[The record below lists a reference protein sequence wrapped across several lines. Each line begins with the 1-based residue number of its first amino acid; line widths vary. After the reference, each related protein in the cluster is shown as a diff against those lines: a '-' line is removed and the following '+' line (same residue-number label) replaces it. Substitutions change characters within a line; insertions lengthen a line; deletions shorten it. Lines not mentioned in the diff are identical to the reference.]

1 VRIVSLFPAATE
13 IICALGAFDT
23 LVGISHDSDFPHE
36 CLHPGIPR
44 VTRSTIDSNA
54 SPNEIDRMVRNA
66 DALGDVLHVLDAE
79 AIARVRPDLII
90 TQGICDVCAVRES
103 DVRIIADSLRSPP
116 VVLSLSA
123 DSLEEMFNDIRRIG
137 AAIEQWSAAE
147 ALVVRLE
154 ERLWRVHERLVA
166 AAVPRPRVA
175 VLEWTDP
182 IYNAG
187 HWVPQMVRKAGGT
200 EVLARAGER
209 SRVVTIGE
217 VVAAE
222 PDTVI
227 VAPCGYD
234 VKRAAAEGAMQMR
247 KQAWSGLAERS
258 SVWAMDSGGLL
269 SRPGP
274 RLVDGVE
281 TLAEILHPSV
291 FLRPAPARALPVLA
305 A

>member
-1 VRIVSLFPAATE
+1 MLEVRPGTLLHGVRDRGERRDRFERRAWRNRPN
-13 IICALGAFDT
+13 GARWDT
-23 LVGISHDSDFPHE
+23 LGDS
-36 CLHPGIPR
+36 
-44 VTRSTIDSNA
+44 
-54 SPNEIDRMVRNA
+54 
-66 DALGDVLHVLDAE
+66 LHVLVAD
-79 AIARVRPDLII
+79 AIARLRPDLII
-90 TQGICDVCAVRES
+90 TQGICDVCAIRES
-103 DVRIIADSLRSPP
+103 DVRIIAESLWNPP
-116 VVLSLSA
+116 LVLSLSA
-123 DSLEEMFNDIRRIG
+123 DSLEEMFNDIRRVG
-137 AAIEQWSAAE
+137 AAIERWAITE
-147 ALVVRLE
+147 AFVTQLE
-154 ERLWRVHERLVA
+154 NRLWRVHERLVVA
-166 AAVPRPRVA
+166 SVPRPRVA

-209 SRVVTIGE
+209 SRVVTMVE
-217 VVAAE
+217 VMAAK

-234 VKRAAAEGAMQMR
+234 VERAAAEGAMQMK
-247 KQAWSGLAERS
+247 KQDWSGLARR

-281 TLAEILHPSV
+281 TLAEILHPAV
-291 FLRPAPARALPVLA
+291 FLRPSRARAVRVLA

>member
-1 VRIVSLFPAATE
+1 MRIISLLPAATE
-13 IICALGAFDT
+13 IVCALGAFDM
-23 LVGISHDSDFPHE
+23 LVGISHDSDYPPE
-36 CLHPGIPR
+36 CLHPGISR

-54 SPNEIDRMVRNA
+54 PPDEIDRMVRA
-66 DALGDVLHVLDAE
+66 AGTLGDSLHVLDAE
-79 AIARVRPDLII
+79 AIARLRPDLII
-90 TQGICDVCAVRES
+90 TQGICDVCAIRES
-103 DVRIIADSLRSPP
+103 DVRVIAESLWNQPR
-116 VVLSLSA
+116 VLSLSA
-123 DSLEEMFNDIRRIG
+123 DSLEEMLNDIRRVG
-137 AAIEQWSAAE
+137 AAIERSPIAE
-147 ALVVRLE
+147 AFVARLE
-154 ERLWRVHERLVA
+154 NRLWRVHERLVVA
-166 AAVPRPRVA
+166 SVPRPRVA

-209 SRVVTIGE
+209 SRVVTM
-217 VVAAE
+217 VDVMAAK

-234 VKRAAAEGAMQMR
+234 VERAAAEGAMQMK
-247 KQAWSGLAERS
+247 KQDWSGLARR

-291 FLRPAPARALPVLA
+291 FLRPSRARAVRVLA